1 MIKSAFYVS
10 CCAWKKE
17 KEKRPRLINAIYEF
31 VLSVEQIV
39 CRRLNIEH
47 STLTRALRS
56 DGTTWID
63 VRTLLNLEDDS
74 SDGLLALIKH
84 IKTSRLGHGRASP
97 TTAKTSFYR
106 KALYHLLRKIVHSHL
121 NSYSMAEF
129 DVIRT
134 SIVNSLFSPHSK
146 GSAGQTGQTY
156 ISHCKT
162 WEDASANGERKPR
175 YILLAVG
182 TTNHVFLHKSKRNT
196 NGSFSIGKTW
206 DIIDLRA
213 VELLDESA
221 FCLVIG
227 QRSYTW
233 LAENASERNKFVDVL
248 VRSYKQISKGELPQ
262 LIGLPDNDFA
272 SPAYPNPIPS
282 SPVTSIMS
290 SNSTGT
296 RGRLVNPH
304 TSPNPLQSS
313 TNLRPAITPQ
323 ASFRSTSP
331 SSTPIS
337 SRGGP
342 SYATPAPSI
351 ATNFTNASSPAPIS
365 NHEPSRRAI
374 HVPQLSSAIEPPIL
388 SPKLSIA
395 QSRTSA
401 EEETRIAGSP
411 SSPRKATRPK
421 ITMAGLSLNHR
432 SHSRATPIVPESPAV
447 NRIIS
452 SPLRPNQDRYPSKE
466 QRPSTADVLEPA
478 RESFGDEEQDQ
489 TSPVAIRRHPPKVHS
504 ALATRSWP
512 QNLPHLRSVGEASGC
527 KTVGRTD
534 FDIPDV
540 LSNVEEILE
549 GFQWRSI
556 SLDGTAESVSQIEDQ
571 LMTEL
576 KALELAE
583 IHAIIEN
590 DDRVGTIVTH
600 LDESLAELDKMEAL
614 LSLYRT
620 QLNMVDEDVVHIE
633 SQNRGLQVQI
643 SNQRVLL
650 EEIEDIMQT
659 IRIPDTALDAL
670 TQEPLDSQ
678 KGIDQLEKAAT
689 SLYKAILSV
698 RDMNNIAAVAAASD
712 EKVEQ
717 YKRNA
722 QQFCKRVY
730 EFLIVMFKYQAGL
743 ILNDKNNIKLK
754 EELRLPSH
762 SSMEQY
768 LERYCGL
775 TLFTKEIDAAR
786 YQQLCASYFTTAS
799 ELHKTE
805 ILEIMSMFR
814 NKVRKP
820 NERGARSY
828 FRSPAFCNDDQN
840 NGSSDPLA
848 KFEKRDKK
856 DLNNSADVLTA
867 GEALE
872 KFLTQLIPHVQ
883 REQNF
888 VIDFLHVH
896 SELEEGDSMITYA
909 GKPSTKAILKS
920 KFNDIMS
927 VMDLIF
933 GFLPGEMKEWVE
945 AMVAADPMQVIS
957 VMLALDLVIGSEILV
972 RSEFLNK
979 MLEAQQKRTIEGYR
993 DHTADTQ
1000 KRKGV
1005 VSFVST
1011 FPEFVLR
1018 VERQMEFGEIADCP
1032 TRKLVDQL
1040 YEQISQSMFEALQ
1053 TMAKSEGDSA
1063 ANSGGGSQE
1072 DRDKDR
1078 LNYHTL
1084 IIENMHH
1091 FRGYDHNLALY
1102 IRLVLRRPLA
1112 RFIDYFQGIDELLR
1126 TTEPSQIAQH
1136 SQYTRAS
1143 LKRVIST
1150 QDKKDIRKSIET
1162 LSKRVDKHFS
1172 DVANPSADNS
1182 VVMETV
1188 WSACENELIR
1198 LIGDWQ
1204 TLLEKC
1210 YANNPAENGAA
1221 GSGDKGGIPKFEFGI
1236 DDVKLAFQKYR
1247 PGT

>member
-1 MIKSAFYVS
+1 M
-10 CCAWKKE
+10 
-17 KEKRPRLINAIYEF
+17 
-31 VLSVEQIV
+31 
-39 CRRLNIEH
+39 
-47 STLTRALRS
+47 S
-56 DGTTWID
+56 DI
-63 VRTLLNLEDDS
+63 
-74 SDGLLALIKH
+74 
-84 IKTSRLGHGRASP
+84 
-97 TTAKTSFYR
+97 
-106 KALYHLLRKIVHSHL
+106 
-121 NSYSMAEF
+121 
-129 DVIRT
+129 DVIRS
-134 SIVNSLFSPHSK
+134 SIIASLFSPHSK

-162 WEDASANGERKPR
+162 WEDVSTNGERKPR

-182 TTNHVFLHKSKRNT
+182 TTARVFLHKSKRNT

-206 DIIDLRA
+206 DIIDLRT
-213 VELLDESA
+213 VEVLDESA
-221 FCLVIG
+221 FRLIIG

-233 LAENASERNKFVDVL
+233 LAENVNERNKFVDVL
-248 VRSYKQISKGELPQ
+248 VRSFRQYSKGELPQ
-262 LIGLPDNDFA
+262 LIGLPNGDY
-272 SPAYPNPIPS
+272 STPAYSNPIPS
-282 SPVTSIMS
+282 SPVTSAQS
-290 SNSTGT
+290 SNTTGA
-296 RGRLVNPH
+296 RGRPINPL
-304 TSPNPLQSS
+304 TSPNPLQPSS
-313 TNLRPAITPQ
+313 TLRPSPVPQ
-323 ASFRSTSP
+323 ASFQSSSP

-337 SRGGP
+337 SRGAP

-351 ATNFTNASSPAPIS
+351 ATNFTNTSSPAAIS
-365 NHEPSRRAI
+365 HAESSRRA
-374 HVPQLSSAIEPPIL
+374 HHAPQLSSGIESPIP
-388 SPKLSIA
+388 SPKLSIT
-395 QSRTSA
+395 QSRTSG
-401 EEETRIAGSP
+401 EEESRIGGSP
-411 SSPRKATRPK
+411 GSPRKATRPK
-421 ITMAGLSLNHR
+421 ISMAGLSLNHR
-432 SHSRATPIVPESPAV
+432 SHSRTTPTAPDSPAV

-452 SPLRPNQDRYPSKE
+452 SPLRPNQDRYPTKE
-466 QRPSTADVLEPA
+466 PRPPTAETLEPSRHSTA
-478 RESFGDEEQDQ
+478 DEEQDISSSVSVSKPARPPPAKSAFRSRESLLGEKPHTPSA
-489 TSPVAIRRHPPKVHS
+489 TSDKPKAVKPS
-504 ALATRSWP
+504 DESDLA
-512 QNLPHLRSVGEASGC
+512 
-527 KTVGRTD
+527 
-534 FDIPDV
+534 IPDV

-549 GFQWRSI
+549 GFQWRAI
-556 SLDGTAESVSQIEDQ
+556 SSNGAAESVSQIEDQ

-698 RDMNNIAAVAAASD
+698 RDMNNVAAVAAASD
-712 EKVEQ
+712 DKVEQ

-754 EELRLPSH
+754 NELKLPLH
-762 SSMEQY
+762 SSMEKY

-775 TLFTKEIDAAR
+775 TLFTKEIDAVR

-805 ILEIMSMFR
+805 ISEIMSMFR

-820 NERGARSY
+820 NEEELEAT
-828 FRSPAFCNDDQN
+828 FAAQLSPTTPKMMVPRN
-840 NGSSDPLA
+840 PLS

-856 DLNNSADVLTA
+856 DANSSTDVLTA
-867 GEALE
+867 GEALH
-872 KFLTQLIPHVQ
+872 KFLIQLIPHVQ

-896 SELEEGDSMITYA
+896 SGSEDGDGLITYA
-909 GKPSTKAILKS
+909 GYSGLEGYFKRAAVNLMQTAMVNS
-920 KFNDIMS
+920 KFNDILS

-945 AMVAADPMQVIS
+945 AMVAADPMQIIS
-957 VMLALDLVIGSEILV
+957 VMMALDLVIGSDILV

-979 MLEAQQKRTIEGYR
+979 ILEVQQKRSLNIVEQNIKEQLKAIETTR
-993 DHTADTQ
+993 LTVK

-1005 VSFVST
+1005 VSFIST
-1011 FPEFVLR
+1011 FPDFVLR
-1018 VERQMEFGEIADCP
+1018 VERQMEFGETADCP

-1053 TMAKSEGDSA
+1053 TMAKSEGDPA
-1063 ANSGGGSQE
+1063 ANAGGGSQE

-1091 FRGYDHNLALY
+1091 FVTTVSKINAPALKASLEKAKEQYDHNLALY

-1126 TTEPSQIAQH
+1126 TTEPSQIPQH
-1136 SQYTRAS
+1136 SQYTKTS

-1150 QDKKDIRKSIET
+1150 QDKKDIKKSIET

-1172 DVANPSADNS
+1172 DVANPSAENS

-1188 WSACENELIR
+1188 WSACEKELIR

-1204 TLLEKC
+1204 ALLEKC
-1210 YANNPAENGAA
+1210 YSNPAE
-1221 GSGDKGGIPKFEFGI
+1221 SGTSGGNDKGGVPKFEFGI

-1247 PGT
+1247 PGS

>member
-1 MIKSAFYVS
+1 
-10 CCAWKKE
+10 
-17 KEKRPRLINAIYEF
+17 
-31 VLSVEQIV
+31 
-39 CRRLNIEH
+39 
-47 STLTRALRS
+47 
-56 DGTTWID
+56 
-63 VRTLLNLEDDS
+63 
-74 SDGLLALIKH
+74 
-84 IKTSRLGHGRASP
+84 
-97 TTAKTSFYR
+97 
-106 KALYHLLRKIVHSHL
+106 
-121 NSYSMAEF
+121 MADT
-129 DVIRT
+129 DVIRS
-134 SIVNSLFSPHSK
+134 SIISSLFSPHSK

-162 WEDASANGERKPR
+162 WEDVSTTGERKPR

-182 TTNHVFLHKSKRNT
+182 TTARVFLHKSKRNT

-206 DIIDLRA
+206 DIIDLRT

-221 FCLVIG
+221 FRLIIG

-233 LAENASERNKFVDVL
+233 LAENGNERNKFVDVL
-248 VRSYKQISKGELPQ
+248 IRSFRQYSQGELPQ
-262 LIGLPDNDFA
+262 LIGLPNGDY
-272 SPAYPNPIPS
+272 STSAYSNPIPS
-282 SPVTSIMS
+282 SPVTSAPL
-290 SNSTGT
+290 SNSNGS
-296 RGRLVNPH
+296 RGRSVNPL
-304 TSPNPLQSS
+304 TSPNPSS
-313 TNLRPAITPQ
+313 TSLRPSTAPQ
-323 ASFRSTSP
+323 GSYRSNSP
-331 SSTPIS
+331 SSTP
-337 SRGGP
+337 RGAP
-342 SYATPAPSI
+342 SYGTPAPSV
-351 ATNFTNASSPAPIS
+351 ATNFTNTSSPAPIS
-365 NHEPSRRAI
+365 TSESSRRA
-374 HVPQLSSAIEPPIL
+374 HAPQLSSGFESPMP
-388 SPKLSIA
+388 SPKLSVT
-395 QSRTSA
+395 QSRTSG
-401 EEETRIAGSP
+401 EEETRIGGSP
-411 SSPRKATRPK
+411 NSKVTRPK
-421 ITMAGLSLNHR
+421 ISIAGLTLNHR
-432 SHSRATPIVPESPAV
+432 SHSRTTPPVPDSPAF

-452 SPLRPNQDRYPSKE
+452 SPLRPNQDRYATKE
-466 QRPSTADVLEPA
+466 QRPSTAETLDPA
-478 RESFGDEEQDQ
+478 RQSVGDGEQDL
-489 TSPVAIRRHPPKVHS
+489 TSSVAVSKPARPPPAKS
-504 ALATRSWP
+504 AFRSRDSLTAEKSLTP
-512 QNLPHLRSVGEASGC
+512 PGTSEKIKIVKQPEE
-527 KTVGRTD
+527 TD

-549 GFQWRSI
+549 GFQWRAI
-556 SLDGTAESVSQIEDQ
+556 SSNGPAESVNQIEDQ

-620 QLNMVDEDVVHIE
+620 QLNMVDEDIVHIE

-698 RDMNNIAAVAAASD
+698 KDMNNITAVAAASD
-712 EKVEQ
+712 DKVEQ

-743 ILNDKNNIKLK
+743 ILNDKNNIKSRNELK
-754 EELRLPSH
+754 LPSH
-762 SSMEQY
+762 SSMEKY

-775 TLFTKEIDAAR
+775 TLFTKEIDAVR

-820 NERGARSY
+820 NEEELEAT
-828 FRSPAFCNDDQN
+828 FAAQLSPTTAKMMVPRN
-840 NGSSDPLA
+840 PLS

-856 DLNNSADVLTA
+856 EANSSTDVLTA
-867 GEALE
+867 GEALRQ
-872 KFLTQLIPHVQ
+872 FLTQLIPHVQ

-896 SELEEGDSMITYA
+896 SGLEDGDGLITYA
-909 GKPSTKAILKS
+909 GYSGLEGYFKRAAVNLQQTAMLNS
-920 KFNDIMS
+920 KLNDILS

-945 AMVAADPMQVIS
+945 AMVAADPMQIIS
-957 VMLALDLVIGSEILV
+957 VMMALDLVIGSDILV

-979 MLEAQQKRTIEGYR
+979 ILEAQQKRSLNIFELNIKEQLKAIETTR
-993 DHTADTQ
+993 LTVK

-1005 VSFVST
+1005 VSFIST
-1011 FPEFVLR
+1011 FPDFVLR
-1018 VERQMEFGEIADCP
+1018 VERQMEFGETADCP
-1032 TRKLVDQL
+1032 TRKLVNQL

-1053 TMAKSEGDSA
+1053 TMAKSEGDPV

-1091 FRGYDHNLALY
+1091 FVTTVSKINAPALKASLEKAKEQYDHNLALY

-1126 TTEPSQIAQH
+1126 TTEPTQIPQH

-1150 QDKKDIRKSIET
+1150 QDKKDIKKSIET

-1172 DVANPSADNS
+1172 DVANPSAENS

-1188 WSACENELIR
+1188 WSACEKELIR

-1204 TLLEKC
+1204 ALLEKC
-1210 YANNPAENGAA
+1210 YANPQTESGTS
-1221 GSGDKGGIPKFEFGI
+1221 GSNDKGGIPKFEFGI

-1247 PGT
+1247 PGS

>member
-1 MIKSAFYVS
+1 
-10 CCAWKKE
+10 
-17 KEKRPRLINAIYEF
+17 
-31 VLSVEQIV
+31 
-39 CRRLNIEH
+39 
-47 STLTRALRS
+47 
-56 DGTTWID
+56 
-63 VRTLLNLEDDS
+63 
-74 SDGLLALIKH
+74 
-84 IKTSRLGHGRASP
+84 
-97 TTAKTSFYR
+97 
-106 KALYHLLRKIVHSHL
+106 
-121 NSYSMAEF
+121 MAEF

-489 TSPVAIRRHPPKVHS
+489 TSPVAIRPPPAKS
-504 ALATRSWP
+504 AFRSRDS
-512 QNLPHLRSVGEASGC
+512 LMAS
-527 KTVGRTD
+527 KPSTPPVASEKPVVAKQSDETD

-820 NERGARSY
+820 NEEELEATFAAQLSATTTKTMVPR
-828 FRSPAFCNDDQN
+828 N
-840 NGSSDPLA
+840 PLA

-909 GKPSTKAILKS
+909 GYSGLEGYFKRAAVNHLQKAILKS

-979 MLEAQQKRTIEGYR
+979 MLEAQQKRSLNIFEQNIKEQLKAIETTR
-993 DHTADTQ
+993 LTLK

-1091 FRGYDHNLALY
+1091 FVTTVSKINAPALKASLDKAREEYDHNLALY

-1221 GSGDKGGIPKFEFGI
+1221 GGGDKGGIPKFEFGI